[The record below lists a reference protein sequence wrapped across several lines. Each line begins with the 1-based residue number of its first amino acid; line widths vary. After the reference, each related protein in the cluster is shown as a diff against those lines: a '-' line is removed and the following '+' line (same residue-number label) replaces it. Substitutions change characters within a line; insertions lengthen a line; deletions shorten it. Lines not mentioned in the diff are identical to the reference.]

1 MILLLLVRCLS
12 LRLPDVRLPID
23 RRLFVSSV
31 ASVPATAFA
40 RGRGTQPAM
49 MQRYSPRIIAYGT
62 YLSSDL
68 PKIVDAAD
76 WSKLK
81 QSVAAEVAKKK
92 GKIGPLYNGE
102 SAMTLWANTYSDS
115 VVTPKQKE
123 MDEQVAAL
131 ADVRARLETIALK
144 GTGEGLKKSGGFFG
158 IGAKT
163 EPPPPDAILK
173 KEATKAIADAKSAYN
188 AYIAINN
195 NNVPLE
201 INPLPSI

>member
-1 MILLLLVRCLS
+1 MLLLLLVRCSS
-12 LRLPDVRLPID
+12 LRLPIN
-23 RRLFVSSV
+23 RRVFAASV

-62 YLSSDL
+62 YLTSDL

-76 WSKLK
+76 WPALK
-81 QSVAAEVAKKK
+81 KSVAAEVAKKK
-92 GKIGPLYNGE
+92 GNIGPLYSGE
-102 SAMTLWANTYSDS
+102 SAMSLWANTYSET
-115 VVTPKQKE
+115 VVTPKQKD
-123 MDEQVAAL
+123 MDEQVAVL

-144 GTGEGLKKSGGFFG
+144 GTGEGLKKTGGFFG

-163 EPPPPDAILK
+163 ELPPAEVTLK
-173 KEATKAIADAKSAYN
+173 KEANKAIADAKAAYN

-195 NNVPLE
+195 NGVPLE
-201 INPLPSI
+201 INPLPAI